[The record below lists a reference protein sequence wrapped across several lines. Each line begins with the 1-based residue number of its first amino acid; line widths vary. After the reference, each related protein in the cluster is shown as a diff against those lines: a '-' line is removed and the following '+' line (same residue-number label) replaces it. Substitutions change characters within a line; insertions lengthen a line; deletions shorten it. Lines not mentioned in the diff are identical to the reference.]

1 MSRGQQNHDFSNIR
15 AQLIVFDTRFHL
27 LRRGLQVLPYF
38 KTDPHLQHGCVAF
51 AYALEE
57 RSASALGAELTED
70 GESAARSV
78 SDHVERSEGKGDGW
92 TARLAS

>member
-1 MSRGQQNHDFSNIR
+1 MNGGQRNQDFSNIR

-27 LRRGLQVLPYF
+27 LRRGLQVLSYF

-51 AYALEE
+51 AYALEK

-70 GESAARSV
+70 GESAARRV
-78 SDHVERSEGKGDGW
+78 SDYMERSEGRGDGW